1 MERARWIFGPL
12 GGVVLAGAVNATGT
26 GLLAEVSMG
35 KFLERRRDGVR
46 RLMDGI
52 RSLCR
57 FDDEAMAI
65 ADEPGW
71 FRDYEV
77 TAPYLAL
84 YSGNLAADPEF
95 LRRLDEPSVVRRMC
109 RMAADLQLTEFLGAL
124 IGVVVRVET
133 EAEVDTGQGAAR
145 IVDVL
150 ALACDL
156 ADTTGG
162 TTSAQVFR
170 MWRVAQL
177 PGILDRRSPTPAY
190 LKAGFRAYDEVLE
203 ALLVGDAWRE
213 TARPAAG
220 A

>member
-26 GLLAEVSMG
+26 WELAEVSMG
-35 KFLERRRDGVR
+35 EFLARRRDDVQ

-52 RSLCR
+52 RSVCR

-65 ADEPGW
+65 ADELGW

-77 TAPYLAL
+77 AAAYLAL

-95 LRRLDEPSVVRRMC
+95 LDRLDEPPVVRRMC
-109 RMAADLQLTEFLGAL
+109 RMAVDLQLTEFLGAL
-124 IGVVVRVET
+124 IGVAARVEAEE
-133 EAEVDTGQGAAR
+133 EAGPGAER

-156 ADTTGG
+156 ADATG
-162 TTSAQVFR
+162 TTTPAQVFR

-190 LKAGFRAYDEVLE
+190 LKAGFRAYDEALE
-203 ALLVGDAWRE
+203 ALLVGDAWRD
-213 TARPAAG
+213 TVRRTAG